1 MQENLDDAC
10 SLVGEQALELTDVV
24 RPALPDRFGDQAVYP
39 YRDGLL
45 VVSAVEDADLAP
57 GRTERMHAPQVVMSK
72 LGRRR
77 LLEGDD
83 PAALR
88 VHPRQDMT
96 DRPVL
101 PRRIE
106 PLQHEQQRSP
116 RLGPEP
122 VVQRAEPCNQLVQP
136 LESGLLVRKP
146 EPIAR
151 IALGQS

>member
-1 MQENLDDAC
+1 MKSSQRARSSRSLAAELPRVLGIVESLLQTLPLLIPRDMQENLGDAC

-24 RPALPDRFGDQAVYP
+24 RPALPDRFGDQAGYP

-45 VVSAVEDADLAP
+45 VVRAVEDADLAP
-57 GRTERMHAPQVVMSK
+57 GRTECMHAPQVVMSK
-72 LGRRR
+72 LGRGR

-116 RLGPEP
+116 
-122 VVQRAEPCNQLVQP
+122 
-136 LESGLLVRKP
+136 
-146 EPIAR
+146 
-151 IALGQS
+151 